1 VRLDRI
7 ADDIYIFSSSLY
19 AQVTATALVTDAGVI
34 LIDTLPFP
42 TETDEMAAY
51 LDDVA
56 GKDAVRY
63 VVLSHHHADHTY
75 GTYAFP
81 DALVIA
87 HQSCRQLLERYGA
100 ASLARAKRETQALD
114 RVSLRLPDLT
124 FTSEMQLQL
133 GHRSLKLFAAPG
145 HTADGIAAYVPS
157 EKALIAGDAMMPV
170 PHITGGDIP
179 TLRET
184 LQRFRGFKP
193 SFLVQGHG
201 DVLLRGEVDE
211 ALQVNIRYLDAIEE
225 RVSQLIADHESPKKL
240 RDIDIESCGLSR
252 IPLDGLVSTL
262 HLNNLI
268 ALYKRM
274 VAAS

>member
-42 TETDEMAAY
+42 SETDEMAHY
-51 LDDVA
+51 LESVA
-56 GKDAVRY
+56 GKNAVRY
-63 VVLSHHHADHTY
+63 IVLTHHHADHTY
-75 GTYAFP
+75 GTYAFE
-81 DALVIA
+81 DALIIA
-87 HQSCRQLLERYGA
+87 HQACRRLLERYGA
-100 ASLARAKRETQALD
+100 ASLERAKRETQALD
-114 RVSLRLPDLT
+114 RVSLRLPDLS
-124 FTSEMQLQL
+124 FSSEMQLQL
-133 GHRSLKLFAAPG
+133 GHRALQLFAAPG
-145 HTADGIAAYVPS
+145 HTADGIAAYIPS

-184 LQRFRGFKP
+184 LERYREYKP

-201 DVLLRGEVDE
+201 DVLLRGEIDE

-225 RVSQLIADHESPKKL
+225 QVAQLIADRASPKRL

-274 VAAS
+274 APAS